1 MPTPENVAEAKNN
14 NNSKMQTNKK
24 KGKEN
29 KRMIV
34 YDYQAIP
41 GIRAVKSTTAGVP
54 MLVASVIL

>member
-1 MPTPENVAEAKNN
+1 MRIVTFLRPEG
-14 NNSKMQTNKK
+14 SKPK